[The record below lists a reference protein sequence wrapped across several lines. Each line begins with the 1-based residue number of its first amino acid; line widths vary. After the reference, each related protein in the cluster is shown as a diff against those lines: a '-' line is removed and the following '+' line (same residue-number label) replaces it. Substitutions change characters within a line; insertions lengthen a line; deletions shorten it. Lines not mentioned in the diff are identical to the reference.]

1 MAQPAEKAIGVTH
14 IKSYIP
20 LVFYMQKMN
29 YDAWRELFET
39 HCLSFSVSGHLDGTS
54 VHATPQDTAWKE
66 RDGLVKMWIYGT
78 ISPSLLDTVLKS
90 RCTAREL
97 WVTIENLFSVSGHL
111 DGTSVPAT
119 PQDTAWKERD
129 GLVKMWIYGTIS
141 PSLLDTVL
149 KSRCTARE
157 LWVTIENLFHDN
169 KEVRAIQLENELRSF
184 TIGDLSVLD
193 YCQKLK
199 SISDLLANVDSPITE
214 RSLVI
219 HMLNG
224 LSEKFD
230 NIHNVI
236 KHKSPFP
243 SFGAARSMLL
253 LEEECL
259 NKPSKLVT
267 SAPLG
272 TSTPHLLYTDAGS
285 STPQSHHATNNRNSS
300 PQHFPPHTNR
310 GHQNR
315 GRGRGRNNGYRGR
328 GRHNNHHNINN
339 SWMPQQPSY
348 WPVPPHQQPWIPQQW
363 RPSPMVYH
371 VTTTL
376 PHNNGILGAYPSS
389 VPTGP
394 PMPTAIPP
402 NIAQAFGT
410 MSLQNPQ
417 DSNWYMDTGATA
429 HITSEPGLEHTDS
442 SSPM

>member
-1 MAQPAEKAIGVTH
+1 MAQPAEKAFGVTH

-20 LVFYMQKMN
+20 LVLDMQKMN

-39 HCLSFSVSGHLDGTS
+39 HCLS
-54 VHATPQDTAWKE
+54 
-66 RDGLVKMWIYGT
+66 
-78 ISPSLLDTVLKS
+78 
-90 RCTAREL
+90 
-97 WVTIENLFSVSGHL
+97 FSVSGHL

-141 PSLLDTVL
+141 PSILDTVL

-157 LWVTIENLFHDN
+157 LWVTIENLFRDN
-169 KEVRAIQLENELRSF
+169 KEDRAIQLENELRSF
-184 TIGDLSVLD
+184 TIGDLSVHD

-224 LSEKFD
+224 LSDKFD

-253 LEEECL
+253 LEEERL
-259 NKPSKLVT
+259 NKPSKQVT

-272 TSTPHLLYTDAGS
+272 TSTPHLLYTDAGP
-285 STPQSHHATNNRNSS
+285 STPPSSHATNNRNSS
-300 PQHFPPHTNR
+300 PQHFPPQTNH

-339 SWMPQQPSY
+339 SWMP
-348 WPVPPHQQPWIPQQW
+348 
-363 RPSPMVYH
+363 
-371 VTTTL
+371 
-376 PHNNGILGAYPSS
+376 
-389 VPTGP
+389 
-394 PMPTAIPP
+394 
-402 NIAQAFGT
+402 
-410 MSLQNPQ
+410 
-417 DSNWYMDTGATA
+417 
-429 HITSEPGLEHTDS
+429 
-442 SSPM
+442 